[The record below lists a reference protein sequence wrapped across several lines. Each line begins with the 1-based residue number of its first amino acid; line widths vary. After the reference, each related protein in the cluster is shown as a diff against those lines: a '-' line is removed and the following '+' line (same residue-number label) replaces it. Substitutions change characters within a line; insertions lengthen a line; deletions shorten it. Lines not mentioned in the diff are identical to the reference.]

1 MVFALFINTKPIR
14 LQKKSIAE
22 QLIRDKIIP
31 FIDESAES
39 GCASYTSTKPT
50 KNNKKKKKSD
60 VSRQDIPGQCHDTIL
75 DHGQ

>member
-50 KNNKKKKKSD
+50 KNNKKKEK
-60 VSRQDIPGQCHDTIL
+60 
-75 DHGQ
+75 